1 MCEMM
6 LEKGIVVDDVAK
18 MVQELEALTNKKIQ
32 DANVIKKF
40 ICSEKNTKFYIDQKL
55 KVSVNQDT
63 GSLYLWLDTGFYDTS
78 NKPIFISLLRN
89 CGMYTGHYVG
99 TAKYFMECIKGYFP
113 GNKKHIKENYSRFLQ
128 KYDAKIK
135 EREVLHIEDESNYF
149 LAKANCDVAE
159 ENCLSKII
167 QGLNVSWEKDP
178 EPEVEEIAETVVEET
193 LTAVEEEMT
202 IGLLYDQLIE
212 REQYIEKLLGII
224 ERNEV
229 QSKEQISS
237 LKAENDAY
245 KQAILRMRLFN
256 EVENAAT
263 LEAKAMKNSKNEN
276 HFGHELLGRN
286 KQILVLGDARLGIE
300 DMQGIAKKDYG
311 FEKNDLVFETDYDK
325 VVHAADRVQN
335 SGKYAAIIFGC
346 CPHKVKNNSWT
357 SIIDQFKNCAN
368 GIIAIDARTKNGVL
382 KVTKESYRK
391 ALNAICDNL
400 YLTSTAIV

>member
-6 LEKGIVVDDVAK
+6 IEKGIVVDDVAK

-55 KVSVNQDT
+55 KASVNQDT
-63 GSLYLWLDTGFYDTS
+63 GSLYLWLDTGFCDTS

-99 TAKYFMECIKGYFP
+99 TAKYFMECIKSYFP

-135 EREVLHIEDESNYF
+135 EREVLHIEDEANYF
-149 LAKANCDVAE
+149 LAKANCDVTE

-256 EVENAAT
+256 EAENAA
-263 LEAKAMKNSKNEN
+263 
-276 HFGHELLGRN
+276 
-286 KQILVLGDARLGIE
+286 
-300 DMQGIAKKDYG
+300 
-311 FEKNDLVFETDYDK
+311 
-325 VVHAADRVQN
+325 
-335 SGKYAAIIFGC
+335 
-346 CPHKVKNNSWT
+346 
-357 SIIDQFKNCAN
+357 
-368 GIIAIDARTKNGVL
+368 
-382 KVTKESYRK
+382 
-391 ALNAICDNL
+391 AL
-400 YLTSTAIV
+400 